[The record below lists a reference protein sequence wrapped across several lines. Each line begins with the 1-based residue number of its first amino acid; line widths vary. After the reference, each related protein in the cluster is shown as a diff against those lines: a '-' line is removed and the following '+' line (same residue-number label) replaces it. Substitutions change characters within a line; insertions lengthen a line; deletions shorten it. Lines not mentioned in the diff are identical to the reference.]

1 MLERTYINR
10 NIFYYSI
17 FFTVISFIEWLA
29 GDLLN
34 TKIKSLDYAQTMKI
48 YEWLIVF
55 TVVLVF
61 VSWKKVTGK
70 YFTPY
75 TIFYSFLAAFNA
87 GQFIMWAF
95 NIHYITQDAKE
106 LGVAT
111 HVRYMDSE
119 TLLKIIIITLPAI
132 TAFHAG
138 ALILSSIEHKKESPK
153 KDFLENEK
161 ICAALKYVGIFF
173 FIVSYA
179 VSMYETVKNFSIAE
193 KSGYTSLYYGETAGS
208 NPIFK
213 YLEYMFLPS
222 IFAVFVGFKC
232 SGKSFVVLS
241 LAFLP
246 YMLLNV
252 IMGDRGSWV
261 YFICLW
267 IWCYWSFFYKKDA
280 SDTEKRKGQRK
291 KIFLLILTGAIFLSL
306 VSVFVK
312 FRDIGFNK
320 ITTDDMKEVFSD
332 LRFIFVK
339 PFFEMG
345 QSARVLGII
354 LQDNIHE
361 TWTGGN
367 TYISGIISM
376 PLPRI
381 KLLFGFYDGYLDN
394 WISQTHMHLKD
405 YGIGFT
411 AVAEAYLNGGELFYP
426 FYMFIMGAFVGKL
439 SFINIKEGANYSGMF
454 VCLASMVTLMTVCRG
469 SVELSFRKWFYGC
482 IVIWL
487 LCKFIA
493 STFKLNVKGRR
504 NGN

>member
-1 MLERTYINR
+1 MFERTYINR
-10 NIFYYSI
+10 NIFSYGI
-17 FFTVISFIEWLA
+17 LFTVISFIEWRV

-34 TKIKSLDYAQTMKI
+34 SKIKSLDYTLTMKT
-48 YEWLIVF
+48 YEWLIVL

-61 VSWKKVTGK
+61 VSWKNITGK

-75 TIFYSFLAAFNA
+75 TIFYFFLAIFNA

-95 NIHYITQDAKE
+95 NIHYITHDSKE

-111 HVRYMDSE
+111 HIRYMDIE

-138 ALILSSIEHKKESPK
+138 ALILLGFEHKKKSIQR
-153 KDFLENEK
+153 DFLENEK
-161 ICAALKYVGIFF
+161 YCAALRRVGIFF
-173 FIVSYA
+173 FIISYA
-179 VSMYETVKNFSIAE
+179 ISMNETVKNFGIAKE
-193 KSGYTSLYYGETAGS
+193 SGYTSLYYGETTGG
-208 NPIFK
+208 NPILK
-213 YLEYMFLPS
+213 YLGYMFLPS
-222 IFAVFVGFKC
+222 IFAVFIGFKC
-232 SGKSFVVLS
+232 SRKSFFVLS

-267 IWCYWSFFYKKDA
+267 IWCYWIFFYKKA
-280 SDTEKRKGQRK
+280 ISDIQKKKIQRK
-291 KIFLLILTGAIFLSL
+291 KIIILILSGAIFLSF

-312 FRDIGFNK
+312 FRDIGFDR
-320 ITTDDMKEVFSD
+320 ITIEDMNEVFSD
-332 LRFIFVK
+332 LRFVFVK

-354 LQDNIHE
+354 IQDNIHKS
-361 TWTGGN
+361 WTGGN

-381 KLLFGFYDGYLDN
+381 KMIFGFYEGYLEN
-394 WISQTHMHLKD
+394 WISQTHMHLKN

-411 AVAEAYLNGGELFYP
+411 AVAEAYLNGGEIFYP
-426 FYMFIMGAFVGKL
+426 FYMFVMGAFVGKL
-439 SFINIKEGANYSGMF
+439 GFINVKDYANSEKMF
-454 VCLASMVTLMTVCRG
+454 ICLASMVSLMTICRG
-469 SVELSFRKWFYGC
+469 SVELSLRKWFFGC
-482 IVIWL
+482 IALWL
-487 LCKFIA
+487 ICRFIA
-493 STFKLNVKGRR
+493 GTFKLKVKG
-504 NGN
+504 